1 MSEKGSNNVQLL
13 RGHSSQN
20 KTGNSPFFQAKLTV
34 NEPNDVFEQEA
45 DSTADRVMSMPDVPT
60 KEPAFF
66 KSGARFVQRKCAHCE
81 EEDKKGISRKESGTA
96 NAYDTSHAEQVLQ
109 TPGERLNAPDR
120 HFMEQRFGHDFGGVQ
135 IHNDAL
141 AHKSSS
147 AIQAKAYTHDNHIV
161 FGQGYYQPGTDDGR
175 HLLAHELTHVVQ
187 QSNTVNRKLLSR
199 KEIEITDGNIQ
210 ITTFFQ
216 TTGDI
221 KHDVD
226 FFKSCTQNFTRA
238 IIVMNN
244 IAMIYKI
251 DSATPIQLQSFNIKK
266 DIRLLTIYHKWGNDG
281 TFYPLVQDS
290 DKGYQFAGKDI
301 PKTDE
306 QKKAMAGTDA
316 MYDIGN
322 WFLSDADKKSFQSYF
337 DNGGTALIVMPYGGG
352 GGSKGE
358 KGESEDQESAP
369 PRPKWADTFEKS
381 MEDEILTVHRA
392 EPSSEDVPDKCKLYY
407 SKSKSQ
413 WRAYADQIDAKNKI
427 TLRVLL
433 DANEKSNPTDV
444 LASIRQLIRIEKLR
458 SVTDVKPTK
467 GAQVLSNDLLW
478 AVELKLKIE
487 KLIAEER
494 KANNNHFDLPDK
506 ISLTNNDGDTNI
518 YLRISVFATGTTEQ
532 NDKETQIKSGVL
544 PDPLQKTMKPE
555 ELLIVVKTA
564 TKALKGGDI
573 KEEGRDLKNFEN
585 TLNAYPSNIIATD
598 VRPDGISVTNAHHAF
613 KMDVQMEKLD
623 EGLLNQMTARMRSVY
638 YYWDIYKVSDQLTE
652 DQNQE
657 LPADW
662 KDRRD
667 QLAMY
672 FKNSGQLKTKP
683 VVNTAKLDQVNKA
696 AELIGEPKTDI
707 NADLSR
713 QRMEKLKSAG
723 VFYGSQ
729 LSLTPEADFSFPKQE
744 GDYLVY
750 CRAQVEPSEK
760 VFVRP
765 SEAFFAINLQDDT
778 KLAQKS
784 VDKPFNEIDDTKKQL
799 AEATTDEEKKRLQDK
814 LDSLTKRQESSLADR
829 LTSDIS
835 STADN
840 IRLAKKLKDL
850 YVKNKGGTKPFSLI
864 LAADTVD
871 GKRLLDLWT
880 MLSLSEPSKA
890 LDTKIDTLITNL
902 SAQGKGFADVQKNL
916 NEFSDDYDP
925 GKSTYT
931 PVVSLISEET
941 GQEYQL
947 ITMIGETHDSSPD
960 ETKVVLIDVT
970 THKTQRK
977 YSGSSTNKDRATALQ
992 EAIQDA
998 FNEFGKE
1005 CEYGRGSLRYRIPKL
1020 NIQGGAASKPGI
1032 KKRVIGILET
1042 VAAVAG
1048 IAALIIGTV
1057 ATGGALALALGV
1069 GSAVV
1074 GAGVAGYHIY
1084 DRAVNHKLEPDAEL
1098 AMDILNVL
1106 GPLLVGLN
1114 AAAKAAKMASLGTKA
1129 VEAVGAVKAVTAAN
1143 TFLKLE
1149 KGIAMVQKLELAT
1162 NFFVI
1167 NYKTVNDLNEIQDAN
1182 LPPEQKEALEKQI
1195 LVNAVLANVMIAV
1208 AVRNEV
1214 NAKAAP
1220 GEDQLNELINSAA
1233 NEQKYRR
1240 RLQNDGL
1247 MDAEGKWT
1255 IPELNEAATKN
1266 KTTEPDAATPKDSK
1280 ENTTPENADT
1290 SATPAPKAANEKH
1303 VADEYETD
1311 RKIKMKGHEKS
1322 PDGEHEVE
1330 VYKDGTVGRCSPA
1343 PAGAACP
1350 LLQMQF
1356 KTILDERPVLK
1367 SKLDNLMKEIAG
1379 FGQNVPAPKMKELAD
1394 FEQHLR
1400 MIETTSKT
1408 SAAPSTYKVRE
1419 IDYTDEVDLPAAR
1432 DKIILEYPYG
1442 ERVWRNP
1449 DGSVGHEAI
1458 IGGSVGRKGLE
1469 KDQQTGAETLLSSM
1483 GKYERAHSFGQG
1495 FGWESPYALRY
1506 APRKV
1511 NQEFQ
1516 NRGIEGYIR
1525 GINKAL
1531 PPGQK
1536 LIVETET
1543 TTIPLTN
1550 RLQSI
1555 EYKAFMLA
1563 PTGEKIPAFN
1573 YKIEISGT
1581 RDAPIIDTPA
1591 ISYSSNSNPA
1601 NQQILTDMRAQ
1612 TVAPDII
1619 TKPQHVNA
1627 F

>member
-1 MSEKGSNNVQLL
+1 MKVNQQVADNGKSKSPSGSKFN
-13 RGHSSQN
+13 
-20 KTGNSPFFQAKLTV
+20 FFQPKLTV
-34 NEPNDVFEQEA
+34 NQPNDVYEQEA
-45 DSTADRVMSMPDVPT
+45 DSMADYAMSIPEPMAKDNVFTKPEARV
-60 KEPAFF
+60 
-66 KSGARFVQRKCAHCE
+66 VQRKCAHCE
-81 EEDKKGISRKESGTA
+81 DEQKKMLSRKETGDATA
-96 NAYDTSHAEQVLQ
+96 FDTSLAESALQ
-109 TPGERLNAPDR
+109 SPGEKLDR
-120 HFMEQRFGHDFGGVQ
+120 ADRRFMEQRFGYDFGGVQ
-135 IHNDAL
+135 IHNDTL
-141 AHKSSS
+141 AHQSS
-147 AIQAKAYTHDNHIV
+147 ANIQAKAYTSDNHIV
-161 FGQGYYQPGTDDGR
+161 FGQGNYQPGTDSGR

-187 QSNTVNRKLLSR
+187 QSNIINQKQLSR
-199 KEIEITDGNIQ
+199 KEAVVTEGDMQMTKFYQTTGNIQ
-210 ITTFFQ
+210 
-216 TTGDI
+216 
-221 KHDVD
+221 HDVD

-238 IIVMNN
+238 IIVMNS

-251 DSATPIQLQSFNIKK
+251 DDAKPIHLKAFNIKK
-266 DIRLLTIYHKWGNDG
+266 DIRLLTIYHMWGNDG
-281 TFYPLVQDS
+281 TFYPLVYDS
-290 DKGYQFAGKDI
+290 DKGYQFAGKGI
-301 PKTDE
+301 PKTEE

-316 MYDIGN
+316 MYDISN
-322 WFLSDADKKSFQSYF
+322 WFISEADKKSFQSLF
-337 DNGGTALIVMPYGGG
+337 DNEGTALIVMPYSGGE
-352 GGSKGE
+352 SKSE
-358 KGESEDQESAP
+358 KSESEDQNAIP

-381 MEDEILTVHRA
+381 MADEILTAHRA
-392 EPSSEDVPDKCKLYY
+392 EPSSEDIPDKCKLYY

-413 WRAYADQIDAKNKI
+413 WRAYADQIDATSK
-427 TLRVLL
+427 TPLRVYLNA
-433 DANEKSNPTDV
+433 DEKSNSADI
-444 LASIRQLIRIEKLR
+444 LANVRQLIRIEKLK
-458 SVTDVKPTK
+458 SVKDIKPTK
-467 GAQVLSNDLLW
+467 DAQVLSNDLLW

-487 KLIAEER
+487 KLIAEEN
-494 KANNNHFDLPDK
+494 KANSNHFDLPDK

-518 YLRISVFATGTTEQ
+518 YLRISVFATGKTEQ
-532 NDKETQIKSGVL
+532 NNNETQIKSGVL

-555 ELLIVVKTA
+555 DLLIIVKTA

-573 KEEGRDLKNFEN
+573 KEEGRDTKNYEN

-598 VRPDGISVTNAHHAF
+598 VRPDGISVTNAHHEF

-623 EGLLNQMTARMRSVY
+623 EGTLNQMTARMRTIY

-652 DQNQE
+652 EQNQE
-657 LPADW
+657 LPTDW

-667 QLAMY
+667 QLAAY
-672 FKNSGQLKTKP
+672 FKNSAQLKTKP
-683 VVNTAKLDQVNKA
+683 FVNTEKLNMVNKA
-696 AELIGEPKTDI
+696 AELIGEPKVDTAADI
-707 NADLSR
+707 SR
-713 QRMEKLKSAG
+713 QSIEKLKSAG

-729 LSLTPEADFSFPKQE
+729 LSITPEADFSFPRQE

-750 CRAQVEPSEK
+750 CRAQVEPTEK

-765 SEAFFAINLQDDT
+765 SEAFFTINLQDGT

-835 STADN
+835 STDDN
-840 IRLAKKLKDL
+840 IRLAKKLKNL
-850 YVKNKGGTKPFSLI
+850 YLTNKGSTKPFSLI
-864 LAADTVD
+864 LTADTAD
-871 GKRLLDLWT
+871 GKKLLDLWT
-880 MLSLSEPSKA
+880 MLSLSEPTKA
-890 LDTKIDTLITNL
+890 LDTKIDALITNL

-916 NEFSDDYDP
+916 NEFSKDYDHSKP
-925 GKSTYT
+925 TYT

-947 ITMIGETHDSSPD
+947 ITMIGETKYSSPD

-1005 CEYGRGSLRYRIPKL
+1005 CEYGRGSLRYRIPIL
-1020 NIQGGAASKPGI
+1020 NIQGGATSKPGI

-1057 ATGGALALALGV
+1057 ATGGALAVALGV

-1129 VEAVGAVKAVTAAN
+1129 VEIAGAAKAVTAAN

-1167 NYKTVNDLNEIQDAN
+1167 NYKTVKDLNEIQDAN

-1220 GEDQLNELINSAA
+1220 GEEQLNELINNTA

-1240 RLQNDGL
+1240 RLQSDGL
-1247 MDAEGKWT
+1247 IDAEGKWT
-1255 IPELNEAATKN
+1255 IPELNESAAKN
-1266 KTTEPDAATPKDSK
+1266 KTTEPDSAATPKDDK
-1280 ENTTPENADT
+1280 ENTAPENKDS
-1290 SATPAPKAANEKH
+1290 SAAPAPKAINEKQH
-1303 VADEYETD
+1303 TVDEYETG
-1311 RKIKMKGHEKS
+1311 RKVKMKGHETS

-1343 PAGAACP
+1343 APGTACP
-1350 LLQMQF
+1350 LLQIQF
-1356 KTILDERPVLK
+1356 KTVLDERPVLK
-1367 SKLDNLMKEIAG
+1367 NKLQTLMKEIAA
-1379 FGQNVPAPKMKELAD
+1379 FGENVPAPKLKELAE

-1408 SAAPSTYKVRE
+1408 SAAPSTYKVKE
-1419 IDYTDEVDLPAAR
+1419 IDYTDEVDLPSASE
-1432 DKIILEYPYG
+1432 KTILEYPYG

-1449 DGSVGHEAI
+1449 DGSVSHEAI

-1469 KDQQTGAETLLSSM
+1469 KEQFTGTETELSSM

-1525 GINKAL
+1525 AINKAL
-1531 PPGQK
+1531 PSGQK

-1555 EYKAFMLA
+1555 KYEAFMLTA
-1563 PTGEKIPAFN
+1563 GGEKIKAFD

-1581 RDAPIIDTPA
+1581 RDVAIIDTPA
-1591 ISYSSNSNPA
+1591 ISYSNNPNPA
-1601 NQQILTDMRAQ
+1601 NQKLLTDMRAQ